1 MRRGAGRAGAR
12 GAVVGAGSVP
22 ALLVLLVLGGG
33 AESMGATPPP
43 VAAPPAEAGC
53 VPPCEAGQTCYR
65 ATCMVAAPPA
75 AADCAPPC
83 AAGQTCF
90 RGTCMVPAPAQHHP
104 YPAPAYTYPP
114 AALAATQ
121 PPVASRPA
129 APVLPARSRLVLL
142 PFAGMH
148 AFLGESKSRQGIGGH
163 LGALVGGRFT
173 RSLSLSGE
181 VAFDWLNPEPA
192 SGASAFGVEV
202 MVAASPLY
210 HVPIGK
216 LELVVGPKLGY
227 WVGFAESTLGDRTTD
242 ARVDGVALGGNL
254 GLFGPITR
262 AISIGGLAALD
273 VRTVRETCATIMGEP
288 QACTGGSAVA
298 SDNLI
303 SLSVAVLH

>member
-1 MRRGAGRAGAR
+1 
-12 GAVVGAGSVP
+12 VP

-83 AAGQTCF
+83 GAGQTCF
-90 RGTCMVPAPAQHHP
+90 RGACMVPAPAQSYPYPYP
-104 YPAPAYTYPP
+104 YPAPPPYAYPP
-114 AALAATQ
+114 AALAATRVAE
-121 PPVASRPA
+121 PPLVSTPA
-129 APVLPARSRLVLL
+129 APVLPPRSRLVLL
-142 PFAGMH
+142 PFAGVH
-148 AFLGESKSRQGIGGH
+148 AFLGESKSRQSVGGH

-210 HVPIGK
+210 HVAIGK

-227 WVGFAESTLGDRTTD
+227 WVGFAESTLVDRTTD

-254 GLFGPITR
+254 GLFGPLTR

-273 VRTVRETCATIMGEP
+273 VRTVRETCATVSGQA
-288 QACTGGSAVA
+288 QACTGGSDVA

-303 SLSVAVLH
+303 SFSVAVLH